1 MGLRQVLIEMSVANM
16 GKLRE
21 VGGARCIPYMQLAL
35 ALAADLDQADG
46 RDKAALFSLL
56 AKLVQELGVGSE
68 QEQDKEVKEM
78 ANRSDGREFQLVIMR
93 LLSVLISRTR
103 SPSVKTTPA

>member
-1 MGLRQVLIEMSVANM
+1 LSNSVLFQ
-16 GKLRE
+16 KKRE
-21 VGGARCIPYMQLAL
+21 KN
-35 ALAADLDQADG
+35 LDQGDG
-46 RDKAALFSLL
+46 LDKAVLFSLL
-56 AKLVQELGVGSE
+56 AKLLQELGVGSE

-78 ANRSDGREFQLVIMR
+78 ANRSDGREFQLVMR